1 MLLICDFMCSFVACK
16 FVKEFKGKGK
26 KGARWL
32 WEVHIDYAS
41 CKVMWGFDDYRQ
53 VLASV
58 ARAWEKKAKESMMDE
73 IGPRTCKSMRDEID
87 PSTYKKEHE
96 DGARNMREHEI

>member
-1 MLLICDFMCSFVACK
+1 
-16 FVKEFKGKGK
+16 
-26 KGARWL
+26 
-32 WEVHIDYAS
+32 
-41 CKVMWGFDDYRQ
+41 
-53 VLASV
+53 
-58 ARAWEKKAKESMMDE
+58 MMDE